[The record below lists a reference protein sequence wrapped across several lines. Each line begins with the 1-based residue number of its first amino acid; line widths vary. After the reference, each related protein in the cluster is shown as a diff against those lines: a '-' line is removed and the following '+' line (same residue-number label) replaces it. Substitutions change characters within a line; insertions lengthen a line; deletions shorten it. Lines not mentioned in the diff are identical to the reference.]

1 MELFTKIDIPASSTR
16 IDYTSRIAF
25 FGSCFADN
33 ISEQFAAR
41 KFGVLANPF
50 GTVYNP
56 ISIAGQI
63 KAIADGK
70 VFGESDVFQ
79 DARGLQ
85 DVSGK
90 QDARRPWHSWD
101 AHGSL
106 SGLTREECIEKLNNA
121 ATRTRE
127 FLQQADVVFITL
139 GTAFVYFLKDG
150 RAVANCHRQNPA
162 LFERRMITVEE
173 AAQALREIVECLRVP
188 HIVFTVSPL
197 RHMADGAHNN
207 TLSKATLQLAVEK
220 AKAGMQASANSIS
233 YFPSY
238 EIVMD
243 ELRDYRFYDSDMVHL
258 SEIAEEY
265 IFERMVGYYCDENTR
280 TNIARVEKFM
290 KMANHRI
297 TDPDSPATKNFLQKI
312 RNEAIILESQIPG
325 LDLKLPQ
332 SGSQATS
339 CCKARYPY

>member
-1 MELFTKIDIPASSTR
+1 MELFTKIDIPASSIR

-33 ISEQFAAR
+33 ISAQFTAR

-56 ISIAGQI
+56 VSIAGQI
-63 KAIADGK
+63 RAIADGK

-106 SGLTREECIEKLNNA
+106 SGSTREECIEKLNDA
-121 ATRTRE
+121 ATHTRE
-127 FLQQADVVFITL
+127 FLKQADVVFITL
-139 GTAFVYFLKDG
+139 GTAFVYYLKDSSAAGNGDAHG
-150 RAVANCHRQNPA
+150 RAVANCHRQDPA

-173 AAQALREIVECLRVP
+173 AARALREIERDLRKIRTDIR
-188 HIVFTVSPL
+188 IVFTISPL

-220 AKAGMQASANSIS
+220 ATAGMQASANSVS

-258 SEIAEEY
+258 SKTAEEY
-265 IFERMVGYYCDENTR
+265 IFERMVEAYCDEKTR
-280 TNIARVEKFM
+280 TNIVRVEKFM
-290 KMANHRI
+290 KMAGHRI
-297 TDPDSPATKNFLQKI
+297 VDASSPATQEFKK
-312 RNEAIILESQIPG
+312 
-325 LDLKLPQ
+325 KLA
-332 SGSQATS
+332 SQAADLEKQIAGLS
-339 CCKARYPY
+339 LH